1 MMGARHG
8 GAVPALSLCAGV
20 AVQAALLWYQAQSGM
35 AEGRSRGGTFAD
47 LAPGY
52 FDPITRRLLS
62 GLLAA
67 AMVGWFGFNTGLGGA
82 ALGALLG
89 LPGAVGPL
97 LLGLPILALSFG
109 GITRWNGL
117 ATVTT
122 AAALAL
128 GGLVALQLAG
138 PASPVTP
145 APGAPGPMLV
155 DVAALVGYT
164 AVFSL
169 RSPDFAVGFTR
180 RDLAISIALISL
192 PMIAFVLAGAGL
204 QRGTGST
211 DLVAVLAGQGT
222 LALGN
227 LLVATAVV
235 APAFTTVYSGSLAL
249 SSATG
254 MGGRSAMALV
264 TLVGLAL
271 AAARFD
277 RMLGPWLNLLAAVL
291 PPIVIPMAIEA
302 ARRRRGLTE
311 RRLPVW
317 VWAPASAAALG
328 LTALRHPLAIL
339 AGLSI
344 ALALTGIWVGRQ
356 RS

>member
-1 MMGARHG
+1 MGARHG
-8 GAVPALSLCAGV
+8 GAVPALSLLAG
-20 AVQAALLWYQAQSGM
+20 AGLQAALLWFQAQSGM
-35 AEGRSRGGTFAD
+35 AEGQNRGGSFAD

-52 FDPITRRLLS
+52 FDPVTRRLLS

-67 AMVGWFGFNTGLGGA
+67 AMIGWFGFNTGLGGA

-89 LPGAVGPL
+89 LPGGAGPL

-109 GITRWNGL
+109 GLNRWNGL

-128 GGLVALQLAG
+128 GGLVALRLAE
-138 PASPVTP
+138 PASPVTA
-145 APGAPGPMLV
+145 APGGLEPMLI

-192 PMIAFVLAGAGL
+192 PITVFALAGAGL
-204 QRGTGST
+204 QQGTGST
-211 DLVAVLAGQGT
+211 DLVAVLAGQGA
-222 LALGN
+222 LAMGN

-249 SSATG
+249 SAATG
-254 MGGRSAMALV
+254 LGSRTAMGLV
-264 TLVGLAL
+264 TLIGLGLAV
-271 AAARFD
+271 ARFD
-277 RMLGPWLNLLAAVL
+277 RMLGPWLSLLAAVL
-291 PPIVIPMAIEA
+291 PPIVIPMATEA
-302 ARRRRGLTE
+302 ARRRRGLAE
-311 RRLPVW
+311 RKLPLW

-328 LTALRHPLAIL
+328 LTAAGHPLAVL
-339 AGLSI
+339 AGLAA
-344 ALALTGIWVGRQ
+344 ALVLTGVWVAVGR
-356 RS
+356 R